1 MLEPLFQREDAG
13 MRTEGY
19 EQRKLSLYDQMRQG
33 PSQGAHQDAASFY
46 SIAQMKTNIH
56 NLLHEIYPKVN
67 EYLTGRDDPAQRALS
82 LETLAKFKVGSGTEK
97 FYDQDTA
104 KWEVHDVVYFPMY
117 APLDAQ
123 QKKKKLAIYKK

>member
-1 MLEPLFQREDAG
+1 MLEPLFQREDEG

-19 EQRKLSLYDQMRQG
+19 ERKLSLYDQMRQG

-104 KWEVHDVVYFPMY
+104 KMGSARRCLLSYVCTS
-117 APLDAQ
+117 
-123 QKKKKLAIYKK
+123 